1 LEEELGRCREASTMV
16 EGLEKENKRLVW
28 ELAQKLKLPQQQQD
42 IGTPRPQVQAGTGPK
57 STPNPTNPLSSGARM
72 EIDESNAIAT
82 KERYQSLVTKYNIL
96 SDKYLELKDARQVL
110 ENALRVK
117 VDRIKLWDAWKK
129 DQDEATS
136 KKNDKIQR
144 LQEEIQRLRAQVNG
158 GRGLSLAL
166 VSRLDAVDADETGE
180 EVARVVQ
187 VSKSS
192 PLKDPQGGTATD
204 QCGTTGTPP
213 EAAESSAHE
222 VALNAEEPD
231 LPAHRAAARTR
242 INDTQFE
249 EVEIHHTS
257 STEDS
262 GLLSSSKVAG
272 DEQAAEKPTSARSS
286 SPVVEFVSAR
296 SVKKRKT
303 PHDSQSHRI
312 KTKVK
317 VETLSS
323 SPIGLVRLQYL
334 NPSES
339 LDLDDIGEKIDTPK
353 KQRRLIELNS
363 QDFTSVS
370 VSPLAVKPQS
380 QTNSQNQGHRNDMEV
395 EEPRNTSQE
404 TPVRRRDSI
413 LQPRSTNRQILP
425 RTSENRASKRR
436 RIASDVA
443 VGELVEDGEIE
454 AAAIKPRRQAMN
466 TSDRLN
472 GLLAKPTPP
481 KQALS
486 PRLAGARDQKRPAR
500 TPVTAGHAHQLQRSR
515 EAERVTP
522 MGMLAKCFPQSYR
535 DPGRES
541 AETSRPSSQRSSN
554 SGSAEPILPSSRTS
568 LRESAERSRPT
579 SKDTSKA
586 SAEPLGQLSRR
597 LVADYSK
604 SNENTILPP
613 KRLPITSAYF
623 AKATPRTP
631 AEISKPASRDSAKL
645 NNTASDRSGR
655 SGWEIGE
662 SDWEMDPDQEPLR
675 ARPISR
681 LNLSDFKVNPN
692 YNQGYGYAFQE
703 TVRGRDARQKCL
715 QGCTKP
721 ECCGRKFRVLA
732 EMDREARGPPTLSQE
747 EADELLLE
755 EYLGDNAYKIQNMS
769 TAQKEEIIL
778 QARTRELAN
787 KLGRHRHAY
796 ERRTTPPGF
805 WRPDFPTTQEER
817 EDREKANKIARSHV
831 EERYK
836 EAMRPN
842 GRFLFRDE

>member
-1 LEEELGRCREASTMV
+1 MV
-16 EGLEKENKRLVW
+16 ESLEKENKRLVG
-28 ELAQKLKLPQQQQD
+28 ELAQKLKQQQEQQE

-57 STPNPTNPLSSGARM
+57 STPNATDPSSSAARV
-72 EIDESNAIAT
+72 EIDKSNAIAT
-82 KERYQSLVTKYNIL
+82 KERYQSLVTKYNML

-117 VDRIKLWDAWKK
+117 VDRIKLWEVWKK

-136 KKNDKIQR
+136 KKNDSIQR
-144 LQEEIQRLRAQVNG
+144 LQEENQRLRAQVNG
-158 GRGLSLAL
+158 GRGFSLAP
-166 VSRLDAVDADETGE
+166 VSRSDAVGADETREG
-180 EVARVVQ
+180 VARVVQ
-187 VSKSS
+187 VPKSS
-192 PLKDPQGGTATD
+192 PLKGPQRGTATD
-204 QCGTTGTPP
+204 QRGTTGTPLDV
-213 EAAESSAHE
+213 AKSSVHE
-222 VALNAEEPD
+222 VDLDTEEPD
-231 LPAHRAAARTR
+231 LPGHRAASGTR
-242 INDTQFE
+242 INDTQSE

-262 GLLSSSKVAG
+262 DPLSPSKVAD

-303 PHDSQSHRI
+303 PHDSQSHKI

-317 VETLSS
+317 LETISS
-323 SPIGLVRLQYL
+323 SPIGLARLQYL
-334 NPSES
+334 NPNES

-353 KQRRLIELNS
+353 KQRRLIELS
-363 QDFTSVS
+363 CQDLTSVS

-380 QTNSQNQGHRNDMEV
+380 QTNNQKQGHSNDMEV
-395 EEPRNTSQE
+395 EEPRNTSRE

-425 RTSENRASKRR
+425 RTSENRTSKKR
-436 RIASDVA
+436 RIASDEA

-454 AAAIKPRRQAMN
+454 AAAIKPRRQV
-466 TSDRLN
+466 TSTNDRLN

-486 PRLAGARDQKRPAR
+486 PRLARAWDQRRPAR
-500 TPVTAGHAHQLQRSR
+500 TPVTAGLAQQLQQSR
-515 EAERVTP
+515 EAERMTP
-522 MGMLAKCFPQSYR
+522 TGMLAKCFPQSYR
-535 DPGRES
+535 GLGRES
-541 AETSRPSSQRSSN
+541 AETSRPSSQCSSN
-554 SGSAEPILPSSRTS
+554 SGSAEPILLSSRTS

-597 LVADYSK
+597 LVADYSN

-613 KRLPITSAYF
+613 KRLPLTSAYF
-623 AKATPRTP
+623 AKAPARAP
-631 AEISKPASRDSAKL
+631 AEISRPTSRNSAKPQK
-645 NNTASDRSGR
+645 TASDKSGR

-675 ARPISR
+675 ARPVSR
-681 LNLSDFKVNPN
+681 LNLNDFKVNPN
-692 YNQGYGYAFQE
+692 YNQGYDYAFQE

-769 TAQKEEIIL
+769 TAQKEEMIL

-796 ERRTTPPGF
+796 VRRTTPPGF

-817 EDREKANKIARSHV
+817 EDREKANEIARSHV